1 MTRGPLLKKTDIR
14 ALFVCGLAA
23 LHCFSASPPAF
34 LVSIA
39 SAQEPSAPPEAP
51 ARPSAS
57 KPEKEEKV
65 PPSAPPTLPG
75 APAVEKAFELQAP
88 SPTATPPPPGLVDRF
103 QQRLN
108 LVKPGEILFNLTV
121 EEAYDDNAFQTSTN
135 TQSDFITVI
144 VPAVAIDRTRRD
156 TSFRLQYT
164 PRILLYADF
173 SELNRVNH
181 SLLAAASW
189 DPSPWLR
196 VSLRDNLLITN
207 DQTETSEFGISQ
219 TGLRKTTRNNLSV
232 PFEFKLARR
241 SDLTLAY
248 NNTIR
253 NEEDQPQRPGNDA
266 TIHSGSVAF
275 AHRLSRGEINL
286 GYTLRSANFDISSD
300 FVGHEPSLKVSYRLN
315 PSDELLLGI
324 DGVFRDE
331 KDDDNVTVFTAAVG
345 FNHQFNPR
353 LSATLNGGI
362 TVFGQ
367 DPFDADPRFFTDS
380 SLTWTFPRGS
390 LRLGIQQQF
399 VQTFDTSDDQGVVNV
414 LGGSGSFSYQLAP
427 RLAVAVNGSYFRND
441 FVQQL
446 DRTDLVGR
454 VGINMRYQLWQLLT
468 LTAGYNLFD
477 RNSDLGG
484 NDLTTNRV
492 FIGLSLGYSTALP
505 F

>member
-1 MTRGPLLKKTDIR
+1 
-14 ALFVCGLAA
+14 
-23 LHCFSASPPAF
+23 
-34 LVSIA
+34 
-39 SAQEPSAPPEAP
+39 
-51 ARPSAS
+51 
-57 KPEKEEKV
+57 
-65 PPSAPPTLPG
+65 
-75 APAVEKAFELQAP
+75 
-88 SPTATPPPPGLVDRF
+88 
-103 QQRLN
+103 
-108 LVKPGEILFNLTV
+108 
-121 EEAYDDNAFQTSTN
+121 
-135 TQSDFITVI
+135 
-144 VPAVAIDRTRRD
+144 
-156 TSFRLQYT
+156 
-164 PRILLYADF
+164 
-173 SELNRVNH
+173 
-181 SLLAAASW
+181 
-189 DPSPWLR
+189 
-196 VSLRDNLLITN
+196 
-207 DQTETSEFGISQ
+207 
-219 TGLRKTTRNNLSV
+219 
-232 PFEFKLARR
+232 
-241 SDLTLAY
+241 
-248 NNTIR
+248 
-253 NEEDQPQRPGNDA
+253 
-266 TIHSGSVAF
+266 
-275 AHRLSRGEINL
+275 
-286 GYTLRSANFDISSD
+286 
-300 FVGHEPSLKVSYRLN
+300 
-315 PSDELLLGI
+315 
-324 DGVFRDE
+324 
-331 KDDDNVTVFTAAVG
+331 VG

-427 RLAVAVNGSYFRND
+427 RLAVAINGSYFRND